1 MNYIASIIALR
12 RWYGDVRSLF
22 LGSDPME
29 KSLHEG
35 AVEKLE
41 MIIAERIKRLGEV
54 AEKMPR
60 SIEVYRAVMKDRA
73 LEHQVRLR
81 REFLEHWPR
90 IEEFLT
96 GSLDKTGD
104 PEKRDNFLN
113 IVLKGM
119 DAKGGDY
126 VQVIQEIDRADAETG
141 TQWLQGLVDE
151 VNSKALGL
159 IPAFSR

>member
-1 MNYIASIIALR
+1 MPENPD
-12 RWYGDVRSLF
+12 WF
-22 LGSDPME
+22 GS
-29 KSLHEG
+29 G
-35 AVEKLE
+35 V
-41 MIIAERIKRLGEV
+41 
-54 AEKMPR
+54 
-60 SIEVYRAVMKDRA
+60 
-73 LEHQVRLR
+73 
-81 REFLEHWPR
+81 HWPR

-126 VQVIQEIDRADAETG
+126 VRVIQGIDRAGAETG